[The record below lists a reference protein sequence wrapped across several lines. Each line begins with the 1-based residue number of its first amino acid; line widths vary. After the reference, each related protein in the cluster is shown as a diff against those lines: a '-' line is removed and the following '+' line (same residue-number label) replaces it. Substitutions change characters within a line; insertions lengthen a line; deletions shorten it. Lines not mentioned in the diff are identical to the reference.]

1 MKKIGI
7 PSDGLDAMSMAE
19 IVKKN
24 VESIGNL
31 THGFG
36 TGLTNNTKGI
46 FPKSKE
52 NFGPFGSFSVVIK
65 PEAVWR
71 EDRREWIS
79 CVKLSDN
86 PNKAK

>member
-36 TGLTNNTKGI
+36 TGLTNNTK
-46 FPKSKE
+46 
-52 NFGPFGSFSVVIK
+52 
-65 PEAVWR
+65 
-71 EDRREWIS
+71 
-79 CVKLSDN
+79 
-86 PNKAK
+86 